1 LRKDLDTDSA
11 GRAIAALVLPGL
23 FAAVRGEAGEAE
35 RRRYI
40 DAMVS
45 LVCEGIA
52 A

>member
-1 LRKDLDTDSA
+1 
-11 GRAIAALVLPGL
+11 
-23 FAAVRGEAGEAE
+23 VRGDAGEAE

-52 A
+52 AA